1 MTDTEPPRDPQRMP
15 PQKQIT
21 EEDLEKAHYAYGQAR
36 KRLGGIFITALAGI
50 ALIATYFLSSGS
62 EDEALAACPASSER
76 LAEVAPQAVGEVA
89 ALLVPKAPER
99 LGDLTFNDASGAPVT
114 LADFEGRTVLLNLW
128 ATWCAPC
135 REEMPALDRLQATL
149 GSDKFEVV
157 AVNIDTGGGEK
168 AQAFLDEIG
177 VEELGFY
184 ADHSMQIFQNLRRRG
199 RAFGMPTTVLIDT
212 DGCELGTM
220 SGPAHW
226 DSEDAMLLI
235 RAAVGSG

>member
-15 PQKQIT
+15 PHKQMPSDDP
-21 EEDLEKAHYAYGQAR
+21 EAAQVGPR
-36 KRLGGIFITALAGI
+36 KRFGGLLIAGVAGV
-50 ALIATYFLSSGS
+50 ALIGALFMFSSND
-62 EDEALAACPASSER
+62 DEALAACPASSER
-76 LAEVAPQAVGEVA
+76 LTEVAPQAVGEVA
-89 ALLVPKAPER
+89 ALIVPKAPER
-99 LGDLTFNDASGAPVT
+99 LGDLTFNDANGNPTT
-114 LADFEGRTVLLNLW
+114 LADFKGKTVLLNLW

-157 AVNIDTGGGEK
+157 AVNIDTGGGDK
-168 AQAFLDEIG
+168 ARAFLDEIG

-184 ADHSMQIFQNLRRRG
+184 ADHSMQIFQDLRRRG

-235 RAAVGSG
+235 RAALGVG

>member
-15 PQKQIT
+15 T
-21 EEDLEKAHYAYGQAR
+21 EEELEKARYAYDRSR
-36 KRLGGIFITALAGI
+36 KRFGGIVIAGI
-50 ALIATYFLSSGS
+50 AAVALIGTYFFSSGA
-62 EDEALAACPASSER
+62 DNEALAACPASTER
-76 LAEVAPQAVGEVA
+76 LAEVEPRTIGEVA
-89 ALLVPKAPER
+89 ALLVPKAPEH
-99 LGDLTFNDASGAPVT
+99 LSDLAFEGADGQPMT
-114 LADFEGRTVLLNLW
+114 MADFAGRTVLLNLW

-135 REEMPALDRLQATL
+135 REEMPALDRLEATL

-157 AVNIDTGGGEK
+157 AVNIDTGGGVK
-168 AQAFLDEIG
+168 ARAFLDEIG

-184 ADHSMQIFQNLRRRG
+184 ADHSMKIFQDLRARG
-199 RAFGMPTTVLIDT
+199 RAFGMPTTVLIDS

-235 RAAVGSG
+235 RTAVGMS